1 MEKMYTFAIIEI
13 IYMRVVLLTLALWGR
28 IGGEE
33 VRTVRL

>member
-13 IYMRVVLLTLALWGR
+13 IYMRVVLLTLALWVR
-28 IGGEE
+28 VGGEE